1 MSARWLTLPPLT
13 AGGAL
18 TIEDPPQRMVIV
30 GANGAGKSRF
40 AARMA
45 SDLADGAFTLS
56 ALTALFE
63 RDKPSASSRSVIDRL
78 YVNAAETAMMNPG
91 SATTLLE
98 RLIWLLLR
106 DEMINLLD
114 YKLHRD
120 DDVKS
125 SGKSGGARLS
135 PTHLDE
141 VVKAWQEI
149 FPDNKILIGGGSM
162 LFARRPADNAEEA
175 DDDRYSAVR
184 LSAGEKAVIYY
195 LAAIG
200 YAPKNSVVFVDAPE
214 MFLHPTIMQAVWNR
228 VELMRPDC
236 VFVYTTHDL
245 AFAATRTAASVVW
258 VRSYDARTATWD
270 YALLPPDTPLSDELY
285 ASILGARKP
294 VLFIEGDSRNSI
306 DMKLYSL
313 IFKDFTV
320 RPLGSCNKVIEA
332 TRAFNDLAAFHQM
345 DSYGIVDRDRRD
357 GHEVDYLRRRRV
369 MVPEVAEVENILMLE
384 DVIRAVAHYSGKN
397 EDRVFGKVRKA
408 LLGQFAGDIQRQAL
422 QHTRYRVKR
431 LMEYR
436 VDGRFSSI
444 GMFEDHISQ
453 LIKEVNPRRLYDG
466 FVREF
471 NRMRNNGD
479 YEAILRVYNQKS
491 MLSSCNV
498 AALCGLPGKDEYVGR
513 ILTILRGG
521 GEDAERITAAV
532 RRCFNLTDS
541 LITKK
546 GNEKK

>member
-1 MSARWLTLPPLT
+1 MSVRHLTLPPLS
-13 AGGAL
+13 AGEAL
-18 TIEDPPQRMVIV
+18 TIDNPPQRMVIV

-40 AARMA
+40 ASRMA
-45 SDLADGAFTLS
+45 EDLADKAFTLS
-56 ALTALFE
+56 ALTALFD
-63 RDKPSASSRSVIDRL
+63 RRRPVATPCRSVIDRL
-78 YVNAAETAMMNPG
+78 YVEGMEASMMTPD
-91 SATTLLE
+91 SETTLLD
-98 RLIWLLLR
+98 RVIWLMMR

-114 YKLHRD
+114 YKLHR
-120 DDVKS
+120 S
-125 SGKSGGARLS
+125 EPTGSNAPLA

-141 VVKAWQEI
+141 VVRAWQEI
-149 FPDNKILIGGGSM
+149 FPENKILVGGGSM
-162 LFARRPADNAEEA
+162 LFTRRFV
-175 DDDRYSAVR
+175 DDTVQHETDRYSALR

-200 YAPKNSVVFVDAPE
+200 YAPKNSVVFVDSPE

-228 VELMRPDC
+228 VEMMRPDC
-236 VFVYTTHDL
+236 LFVYTTHDL
-245 AFAATRTAASVVW
+245 AFASTRTAASVVW
-258 VRSYDARTATWD
+258 VRSFDARTSTWD
-270 YALLPPDTPLSDELY
+270 YAILPPDTPLSDDLY

-332 TRAFNDLAAFHQM
+332 TRAFNDLTAFHQL

-357 GHEVDYLRRRRV
+357 SHEVDYLRRRRV

-384 DVIRAVAHYSGKN
+384 EVIRAVARHVGKN
-397 EDRVFGKVRKA
+397 EDKVFSRVRRT
-408 LLGQFAGDIQRQAL
+408 LIGQFSDDIPRQAL

-444 GMFEDHISQ
+444 KMFEEHIEQ
-453 LIKEVNPRRLYDG
+453 LTREINPRKLYNE
-466 FVREF
+466 FVKEF
-471 NRMRNNGD
+471 NRIKNNGD

-491 MLSSCNV
+491 MLSACNV
-498 AALCGLPGKDEYVGR
+498 AGLCGMSGKDEYVGR
-513 ILTILRGG
+513 ILKILRSGG
-521 GEDAERITAAV
+521 DDARRISDAV
-532 RRCFNLTDS
+532 RRCFNLTQPLTGGQED
-541 LITKK
+541 
-546 GNEKK
+546 EK